1 MAEYFGFFI
10 SQVFVNNILLSG
22 FLGMCSFLACSR
34 RMSTALGLGAAV
46 IFVLTVTVPLNWLL
60 KEFLLRQGALAWA
73 GFADTD
79 LSFLVLIVFISSI
92 AALTQIV
99 EIVVERC
106 SPVLHESL
114 GVFLPLIAVN
124 CAILGA
130 SLFMDQRGYTF
141 AQAAVY
147 GTASGTGWALAIVLM
162 AAIRKKLWYSDIPGP
177 LKGLGITLLV
187 TGLMSM
193 AFMAFSGIR
202 L

>member
-1 MAEYFGFFI
+1 MADYWGLFF
-10 SQVFVNNILLSG
+10 STVFVNNILFSG

-46 IFVLTVTVPLNWLL
+46 VFVLTVTVPLNWLL
-60 KEFLLRQGALAWA
+60 KEFLLRKGALAWA
-73 GFADTD
+73 GLPETD
-79 LSFLVLIVFISSI
+79 LSFLVLIVFVSSI

-99 EIVVERC
+99 EIVIERY
-106 SPVLHESL
+106 SPALHESL

-124 CAILGA
+124 CAILGT

-141 AQAAVY
+141 VQAAVY
-147 GTASGTGWALAIVLM
+147 GAASGTGWGLAIVLM
-162 AAIRKKLWYSDIPGP
+162 AAIRKKLWYSDVPGP
-177 LKGLGITLLV
+177 LKGLGISLLI
-187 TGLMSM
+187 TGLMAM

>member
-1 MAEYFGFFI
+1 MAEYLGFFI

-46 IFVLTVTVPLNWLL
+46 VFVLTVTVPLNWLL

-99 EIVVERC
+99 EIVVERY
-106 SPVLHESL
+106 SPALHESL

-130 SLFMDQRGYTF
+130 SLFMDQRGYTL

-147 GTASGTGWALAIVLM
+147 GVASGTGWALAIVLM

-187 TGLMSM
+187 TGLMAM

>member
-1 MAEYFGFFI
+1 MADYFAFFI
-10 SQVFVNNILLSG
+10 NHVFVNNILLSG

-46 IFVLTVTVPLNWLL
+46 VFVLSLTVPLNWLVR
-60 KEFLLRQGALAWA
+60 EFFLRKGALAWA
-73 GFADTD
+73 GFPDTD
-79 LSFLVLIVFISSI
+79 LTFLVLIVFISGI

-99 EIVVERC
+99 EILMERF
-106 SPVLHESL
+106 SPALHESL

-141 AQAAVY
+141 GQAAVY
-147 GTASGTGWALAIVLM
+147 GAASGIGWALAIVLM

-177 LKGLGITLLV
+177 LQGLGISLLV
-187 TGLMSM
+187 TGLMAM
-193 AFMAFSGIR
+193 AFMCFSGIK